1 MAKEKRILA
10 KGYVCPYN
18 VVSHYALTVIF
29 VSGFV
34 GIGVYLAPYS
44 STALLHSMMLA
55 LLLCLIPLAGFAFD
69 RAAMR
74 YYVTDTY
81 VKSCNLFGTRCQLK
95 DSEVKQIELQW
106 SFEIWKDFV
115 SKDAIHLVC
124 SDSYY
129 AQVKYISRKFHRKN
143 QVVVRI
149 TRKNFPAVQAYLS
162 RMGIAAGVTN
172 YDSLVQLLRYHPNM
186 YRNLDGAWTLQ

>member
-1 MAKEKRILA
+1 MKAKILA

-18 VVSHYALTVIF
+18 VVSHYALTVIL

-44 STALLHSMMLA
+44 STAMLHSMMLA

-115 SKDAIHLVC
+115 SQDAIHLVC
-124 SDSYY
+124 SDNHY
-129 AQVKYISRKFHRKN
+129 AQVKYISRKFHRKH
-143 QVVVRI
+143 QVVVRV

-162 RMGIAAGVTN
+162 RMG
-172 YDSLVQLLRYHPNM
+172 VQLTCSDYNAMLQLLKQKQMTWRTQN
-186 YRNLDGAWTLQ
+186 GAWTLQ

>member
-1 MAKEKRILA
+1 MAK
-10 KGYVCPYN
+10 GWVCPYN
-18 VVSHYALTVIF
+18 VVSHYALTVIL

-44 STALLHSMMLA
+44 STAMLHSMMLA

-115 SKDAIHLVC
+115 SQDAIHLVC
-124 SDSYY
+124 SDNHY
-129 AQVKYISRKFHRKN
+129 AQVKYISRKFHRKH
-143 QVVVRI
+143 QVVVRV

-162 RMGIAAGVTN
+162 RMG
-172 YDSLVQLLRYHPNM
+172 VQLTCSDYNAMLQLLKQKQMTWRTQN
-186 YRNLDGAWTLQ
+186 GAWTLQ

>member
-1 MAKEKRILA
+1 MAKDKRILA
-10 KGYVCPYN
+10 KGWVCPYN
-18 VVSHYALTVIF
+18 VVSHYALTVIL

-106 SFEIWKDFV
+106 SFEFWKDFV
-115 SKDAIHLVC
+115 SQDAIHLVC

-149 TRKNFPAVQAYLS
+149 TRRNFRAAQAYLA
-162 RMGIAAGVTN
+162 RMGVPMTFSN
-172 YDSLVQLLRYHPNM
+172 YDAMMQMLKPRQLTWREK
-186 YRNLDGAWTLQ
+186 DGNWSMQ